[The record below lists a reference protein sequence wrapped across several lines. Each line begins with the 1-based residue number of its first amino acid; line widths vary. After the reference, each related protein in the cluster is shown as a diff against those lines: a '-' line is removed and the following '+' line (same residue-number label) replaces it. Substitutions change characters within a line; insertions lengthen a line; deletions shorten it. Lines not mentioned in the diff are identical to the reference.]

1 MTVPLRYFALIF
13 LLSVPF
19 WILGAVVTELP
30 IPINLPISA
39 LGAFMPAVAALI
51 FVYREKGVDGAKAL
65 LARIADWRRIPSA
78 RWLLAALVFWPATLA
93 LAWILMRL
101 AGAALPEP
109 HIALAALPVFFLMFF
124 VGAIGEELGW
134 QGYIY
139 DRMEGRW
146 SALAASLL
154 LGLVWALWHT
164 VPYIQTRHDA
174 QWIVWHSLVT
184 VLLRVVTV
192 WLYVNAGRSVFAVLL
207 FHTMCNV
214 AYYLFPNYGSHYDP
228 VYAFL
233 ILAPATAALVWLW
246 GPRTLATFRYAR
258 PVGA

>member
-78 RWLLAALVFWPATLA
+78 RWVAVALLFWPATLA
-93 LAWILMRL
+93 LAWVLMRL

-109 HIALAALPVFFLMFF
+109 HIALAVLPVFFLMFF